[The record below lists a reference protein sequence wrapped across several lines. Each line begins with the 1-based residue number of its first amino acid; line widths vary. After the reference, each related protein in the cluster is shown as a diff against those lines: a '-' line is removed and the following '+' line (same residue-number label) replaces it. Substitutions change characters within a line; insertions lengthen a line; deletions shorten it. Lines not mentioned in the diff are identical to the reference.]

1 MCRHGHIRVQV
12 NTEVPNR
19 ADGHDIVGADAEW
32 YGRNLI
38 LASTGR
44 TPQHFGLLGI
54 QLQANIVCIKLVAQ
68 VKKNFKKKTEIQ
80 TFYLRF

>member
-1 MCRHGHIRVQV
+1 MLKQLRTVREMCVDRDTSASR
-12 NTEVPNR
+12 
-19 ADGHDIVGADAEW
+19 HDIVGADAEW

-54 QLQANIVCIKLVAQ
+54 QLQAVAPYPSGHIANTGGDG
-68 VKKNFKKKTEIQ
+68 V
-80 TFYLRF
+80 L